1 MGSQFKMDR
10 LTPEFF
16 DILIILN
23 IVVGLVI
30 AGRRF
35 RADIRGPMPDEAPDW
50 ARATKASALSSRQDS

>member
-1 MGSQFKMDR
+1 MGYQTKMDR

-35 RADIRGPMPDEAPDW
+35 LVDIRGPVPDEAPDW
-50 ARATKASALSSRQDS
+50 ARATNASVLSSRQDS